1 MAPALE
7 ALGAGVYGGIRG
19 RTSDWA
25 VLPIPVSVA
34 RYGPAMAVKS
44 AVVVDTGRVVSVTRC
59 WRGLGCLGGPISVT
73 VWGFGTGNTSGTV
86 VLTTGGARGVGE
98 YVECSSS
105 EPGTLSRKK
114 QESQVRWE
122 LQTYGL

>member
-25 VLPIPVSVA
+25 VLPIPLSVA

-44 AVVVDTGRVVSVTRC
+44 AVVEDTGRVLSLTRC
-59 WRGLGCLGGPISVT
+59 WRGRGCLGGPISVA
-73 VWGFGTGNTSGTV
+73 VWGFVTGNVSGTV
-86 VLTTGGARGVGE
+86 LVTTSGAIGVGG
-98 YVECSSS
+98 YMVC
-105 EPGTLSRKK
+105 
-114 QESQVRWE
+114 
-122 LQTYGL
+122 